1 MITGDAASALLP
13 HLHRRVFMRPAV
25 NYDYSGALTDHWTL

>member
-1 MITGDAASALLP
+1 MITSDAAATLLL

-25 NYDYSGALTDHWTL
+25 NYDDSGALIDHWTL